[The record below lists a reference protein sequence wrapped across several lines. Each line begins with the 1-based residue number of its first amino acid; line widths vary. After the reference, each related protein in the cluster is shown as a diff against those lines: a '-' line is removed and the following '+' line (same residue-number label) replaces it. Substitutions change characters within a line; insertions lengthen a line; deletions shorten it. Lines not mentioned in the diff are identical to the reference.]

1 MFKKISK
8 DNYTRI
14 ISKDKQILKT
24 NTRSIFIIRKKK
36 STKHFKSGMASFLIE
51 SLVSMIPSFP
61 FIPEWDKKNHQ

>member
-24 NTRSIFIIRKKK
+24 NTWSIFIIKKK
-36 STKHFKSGMASFLIE
+36 KVENTLKVAWYHF
-51 SLVSMIPSFP
+51 
-61 FIPEWDKKNHQ
+61 

>member
-24 NTRSIFIIRKKK
+24 NTRSIFIIKKK
-36 STKHFKSGMASFLIE
+36 KKVENTLKVAWHHF
-51 SLVSMIPSFP
+51 
-61 FIPEWDKKNHQ
+61 

>member
-24 NTRSIFIIRKKK
+24 NTWSIFIIKKK
-36 STKHFKSGMASFLIE
+36 K
-51 SLVSMIPSFP
+51 
-61 FIPEWDKKNHQ
+61 